1 MTLAKVAHGV
11 SPDPLEL
18 LEIDNGVNAFLG
30 DHITGLREMAVK
42 RKTPPGRF
50 TDHEAQHLFADL
62 FAGADVSFLAAAGTL
77 TKRLIARMDRRTS
90 PGLLVCLRALDN
102 QERYGGVLKLQ
113 VVAPNAAVLEQL
125 AAGKVKLSAVQD
137 LLDKP
142 GDLQKGAISTSWLRD
157 DRILVGDQLNH
168 EAAYFPA
175 AFGIMIFGRPATA
188 VAELLTAIDAIKP
201 ELAESVA
208 RALPAVRSGEPED
221 VLAGLAQ
228 SVAELTDSVQ
238 ADILETLA
246 QRPRP
251 VGYID
256 TSRPATETIKA
267 GQISITGPVAD
278 MRRYVRISRRPDE
291 EAWTVVVAAEDKP
304 RRSHP

>member
-1 MTLAKVAHGV
+1 MTLAKVAHGA

-50 TDHEAQHLFADL
+50 TDHEAQHLFGDL

-77 TKRLIARMDRRTS
+77 TKRLIARMDGRTA
-90 PGLLVCLRALDN
+90 PGLLICLRALDN

-175 AFGIMIFGRPATA
+175 AFGIMIYGRPAGA
-188 VAELLTAIDAIKP
+188 VAELLTVIDAIEP
-201 ELAESVA
+201 GLAESIA
-208 RALPAVRSGEPED
+208 RALPGVRSGEPQD

-228 SVAELTDSVQ
+228 SVHELTDSIQ
-238 ADILETLA
+238 ADILEGLA

-251 VGYID
+251 IGYID
-256 TSRPATETIKA
+256 TTRPATETIKA
-267 GQISITGPVAD
+267 GPITITGPVPD
-278 MRRYVRISRRPDE
+278 MRKYVRISRRDE
-291 EAWTVVVAAEDKP
+291 ETWTVVVEAEDQP